1 MSASR
6 DPDRLI
12 RAFVLDGA
20 ERLNDRVYDAVR
32 ADIDTK
38 RQRAFIGS
46 WRLPTMN
53 KLVPIGVAAAAVF
66 VVAVVGYQLLPGN
79 GGVGGSPTP
88 APSPSPSLLARGS
101 FAAKGINTTLDATGA
116 GSNVSGTMTG
126 SNSDGAFTV
135 KLECER
141 TINGLRW
148 IGGDVTQSTSLQNA
162 PVGSRTAIVLKPG
175 SPVQAVFVF
184 QMNDPRSTSCLAF
197 FDDML
202 RLAPQSE
209 VDAGL
214 EAIAGT
220 VELAP

>member
-32 ADIDTK
+32 ADIDAR

-53 KLVPIGVAAAAVF
+53 KLVPIGVGAAAAV
-66 VVAVVGYQLLPGN
+66 AVLLVGSQFLPRN
-79 GGVGGSPTP
+79 GGVGGSPTI
-88 APSPSPSLLARGS
+88 APSPSPAVLARGT
-101 FAAKGINTTLDATGA
+101 FVAKGINTTLDATGA
-116 GSNVSGTMTG
+116 GSNVSGSMTG

-135 KLECER
+135 DLQCER
-141 TINGLRW
+141 TINGLLW
-148 IGGDVTQSTSLQNA
+148 VGGDVTQSTSLQNA

-175 SPVQAVFVF
+175 SPVQAIYVF
-184 QMNDPRSTSCLAF
+184 QMNDPRSASCLAF

-202 RLAPQSE
+202 ATVKQSE

-214 EAIAGT
+214 DPIQGSVEIA
-220 VELAP
+220 P